1 MTRLAAALLLSAAL
15 LAPASARE
23 CLTQREFRATE
34 HKVKLRAHCWAA
46 VAQKPK
52 ARPAPAEV
60 EVVHLAPA
68 EFALVEPPEPAAEPE
83 PDSIL
88 APGLLWRSGGDWPVV
103 ARKGIPD
110 ALIATAGAIL
120 ALGSVGGLA
129 GFLGHRRKVRVR
141 DAQPMDP
148 GLMPVVLR
156 GGVRVHRRAF

>member
-1 MTRLAAALLLSAAL
+1 MTRIAAALLLSAAL

-34 HKVKLRAHCWAA
+34 HKVKVARHCWQA

-52 ARPAPAEV
+52 ARPVPAEV

-68 EFALVEPPEPAAEPE
+68 EFPIVEPPGAAPEPE
-83 PDSIL
+83 SIL

-110 ALIATAGAIL
+110 AAIAAMGAAGA
-120 ALGSVGGLA
+120 VGGMVGVA

-148 GLMPVVLR
+148 ALMPVVL
-156 GGVRVHRRAF
+156 GAGVNIGRRAW